1 MESKAEWQL
10 YESMPNRAVAAC
22 GQQPNMQ
29 AMTLRLSVLDQSPIP
44 SGTSGGDALRNTIN
58 LAQTADRLGYH
69 RYWLAEHHA
78 SPALAGASPEVLIGS
93 VAAATS
99 RIRVGSG
106 GIMLPHY
113 SPLKIAENFSILAGL
128 YPDRID
134 LGLGRAP
141 GSDQAT
147 AYALQ
152 RDRRQRSPDDF
163 PNQLAE
169 LLAYFDDSMPA
180 GHPFARYGATLPGG
194 ADKPVAWLLGSS
206 PDSARWAAEVGLPY
220 CFADFINPGGAS
232 IAAAYRREFKP
243 SARLDAPETAVAV
256 WTICADTLA
265 EAEHL
270 ATSARMMMAHL
281 LMGMSIPVPTPD
293 AAAAWL
299 AENPQAAALGGRRR
313 VVLGDKGMVR
323 RGIEAA
329 AAEYGAGEVLLVN
342 ILHDHA
348 ARVRSYEL
356 VAEAFDLSGSGTGA
370 MRNG

>member
-1 MESKAEWQL
+1 
-10 YESMPNRAVAAC
+10 
-22 GQQPNMQ
+22 MQ
-29 AMTLRLSVLDQSPIP
+29 GMTLRISVLDQSPIP
-44 SGTSGGDALRNTIN
+44 RGASGGDALRNSID
-58 LAQTADRLGYH
+58 LARAADRLGYH

-78 SPALAGASPEVLIGS
+78 SPGLAGAAPEVLIGP
-93 VAAATS
+93 VAAATQ

-113 SPLKIAENFSILAGL
+113 SPLKVAESFSILAGL
-128 YPDRID
+128 YPGRID

-169 LLAYFDDSMPA
+169 LLAYFDGTMPE
-180 GHPFARYGATLPGG
+180 GHPFARYSNTLPGG
-194 ADKPVAWLLGSS
+194 ADRPEPWLLGSS

-220 CFADFINPGGAS
+220 CFADFINPNGAG
-232 IAAAYRREFKP
+232 IAAGYRRDFEP
-243 SARLDAPETAVAV
+243 SHRLAAPETAVAV

-265 EAEHL
+265 EAERL
-270 ATSARMMMAHL
+270 SASARMMMAHL
-281 LMGMSIPVPTPD
+281 LTTGMSIAVPPVD
-293 AAAAWL
+293 EAVAWL
-299 AENPQAAALGGRRR
+299 AANPQMSAAGGRRR
-313 VVLGDKGMVR
+313 IILGDKTQVR
-323 RGIEAA
+323 DGIEAV
-329 AAEYGAGEVLLVN
+329 AAEYGADEVLLVN

-356 VAEAFDLSGSGTGA
+356 AAEAFGLD
-370 MRNG
+370 

>member
-1 MESKAEWQL
+1 
-10 YESMPNRAVAAC
+10 MPHNAVADGPLRA
-22 GQQPNMQ
+22 NMRS
-29 AMTLRLSVLDQSPIP
+29 MTLRLSVLDQSPIP
-44 SGTSGGDALRNTIN
+44 SGTSGGDALRNTVS

-78 SPALAGASPEVLIGS
+78 SPALAGASPEVLIGP

-113 SPLKIAENFSILAGL
+113 SPLKVAESFSILAGL
-128 YPDRID
+128 YPNRID

-169 LLAYFDDSMPA
+169 LLAYFGDTMPA

-194 ADKPVAWLLGSS
+194 ADKPEAWLLGSS
-206 PDSARWAAEVGLPY
+206 PDSGRWAAEIGLPY

-232 IAAAYRREFKP
+232 IAAAYRREFRP
-243 SARLDAPETAVAV
+243 SVHRDAPETSVAV

-265 EAEHL
+265 EAEQL

-281 LMGMSIPVPTPD
+281 LMGMSIAVPTPD
-293 AAAAWL
+293 DAVIWL

-313 VVLGDKGMVR
+313 VVVGDQAMVR

-342 ILHDHA
+342 IVHDHA

-356 VAEAFDLSGSGTGA
+356 VADAFGLSDMGDRA
-370 MRNG
+370 MLAV